1 MPNKFVT
8 LDTGFPTF
16 SNNASTSEKVDGIM
30 SYLYQLQESLRYML
44 RHLGSDNFDE
54 EGLLSITEPISISL
68 REDFNSTQIDIDA
81 SGLSAVLEGLETTLS
96 AYVKADTFS
105 VAIESLDGD
114 ISKLT
119 QTVGGFET
127 RVEDNEKNYSKL
139 TQTVNG
145 LESTVGGY
153 DGKISKLTQTVNGFE
168 TRVSNNTGDISKL
181 TQTVDS
187 FEIGVSSS
195 GGSTTLKLTADGTT
209 LSTKTL
215 DITVKAAKISGKLTA
230 DQIEV
235 EDLAAGTIKGEAIY
249 IMHDDTIEIG
259 QIVTEPTTT
268 GDGLAINTDWGGIR
282 VQSNYGNVFL
292 KSWKSLADAGD
303 PTPQLMLGTDGGPYV
318 CALAGGALV
327 LDSNSFGDGLPQ
339 HPVYGQVYFL
349 RK

>member
-54 EGLLSITEPISISL
+54 AGLLSITEPISISL
-68 REDFNSTQIDIDA
+68 REDFNSAQIDIDA

-96 AYVKADTFS
+96 AYVKADTFN
-105 VAIESLDGD
+105 VVIESLDGD
-114 ISKLT
+114 ITELT
-119 QTVGGFET
+119 QTVDRFET
-127 RVEDNEKNYSKL
+127 RVGDNEKNYSTLK
-139 TQTVNG
+139 QTVD
-145 LESTVGGY
+145 S
-153 DGKISKLTQTVNGFE
+153 FE
-168 TRVSNNTGDISKL
+168 TRVGDNEKNYSTLK
-181 TQTVDS
+181 QTVDS
-187 FEIGVSSS
+187 FEIGVSSNN
-195 GGSTTLKLTADGTT
+195 GSTTLKLTADGVE
-209 LSTKTL
+209 LSSKKL
-215 DITVKAAKISGKLTA
+215 DLTVKAVNISGELTA
-230 DQIEV
+230 DQIKS
-235 EDLAAGTIKGEAIY
+235 GTITGDKIAANTITADKLKVDEIVAGRIRGEAIH

-282 VQSNYGNVFL
+282 MQSNYGNVFL
-292 KSWKSLADAGD
+292 KSWKALADAGD

-327 LDSNSFGDGLPQ
+327 LDSNSFGNSLPYN
-339 HPVYGQVYFL
+339 PVYGQVYFL
-349 RK
+349 RV